1 MEAFFFQL
9 KTLFYYK
16 FGAIPHRSFVKTSF
30 CVFEIFYEQQTPNF
44 VPMSLLK
51 QTGSLIKREILLE
64 QRQKY
69 AFYGVLLFVV
79 STVFVAKFSFRVI
92 NEVPVWNALFWII
105 LLFASV
111 TGVARSFA
119 QESRGRLL
127 YLYTLADPRAV
138 LLAKM
143 VYSIILMVFLG
154 FAGLLVF
161 SFLVGYPIQNSPL
174 FFLALFLGCTGLAVA
189 FTMIS
194 AIASKAGNNFTLMAI
209 LGFPVVIPLLLAT
222 LKLSKYAADGLA
234 WNGALTYIGVLVTLN
249 LVIAALAYLLFPY
262 LWRD

>member
-1 MEAFFFQL
+1 
-9 KTLFYYK
+9 
-16 FGAIPHRSFVKTSF
+16 
-30 CVFEIFYEQQTPNF
+30 
-44 VPMSLLK
+44 MSLLK
-51 QTGSLIKREILLE
+51 QTGSLVKREILLE

-69 AFYGVLLFVV
+69 AVYGVLLFVV
-79 STVFVAKFSFRVI
+79 STVFVAKFSFRVLKD
-92 NEVPVWNALFWII
+92 VPTWNSLFWII
-105 LLFASV
+105 LLFAAV

-138 LLAKM
+138 FLAKLI
-143 VYSIILMVFLG
+143 YNILLMVILG
-154 FAGLLVF
+154 FAGLFIF

-174 FFLALFLGCTGLAVA
+174 FFLTLFLGCTGLAGA

-209 LGFPVVIPLLLAT
+209 LGFPVVLPLLLAT
-222 LKLSKYAADGLA
+222 IKLSKYAADGLE
-234 WNGALTYIGVLVTLN
+234 WSGALTYLGVLSALN
-249 LVIAALAYLLFPY
+249 LVIIALAYLLFPY